1 MKKRY
6 LHLAFPLIF
15 LLFLAASLPG
25 VTIKIGTIAPERSPW
40 GKALQEL
47 SRDWQQITAGKV
59 EIKLYPGEIAGNED
73 DMIRK
78 VRMGILGG
86 AALSNR
92 GLKKIYEDIY
102 VLNIPFAIR
111 NDHELA
117 QVLDQLKPEF
127 ESGIETKGF
136 KVVIWS
142 TSGWVNFFSKSP
154 IRTPEDMRNQRIS
167 FVTGEPLLAQAW
179 KVAGFR
185 VIPNDLKDLMM
196 ALQSGMVDS
205 FYLPPM
211 LAASGQYFSQAP
223 HMCDLKVAPLV
234 GAIVISDRIW
244 KQIPREFHAPMMQRA
259 REMSDRLYEDTIR
272 LEKEALE
279 TMKKH
284 GLILHHVNPEDAHV
298 WEETAEKGMN
308 VLIGKAFSREIYQK
322 FTSILKGI
330 RKKNAGA

>member
-1 MKKRY
+1 MKNKRR
-6 LHLAFPLIF
+6 LAAFSIV
-15 LLFLAASLPG
+15 LLFTLAATLQG
-25 VTIKIGTIAPERSPW
+25 ITIKIGTIAPERSPW

-47 SRDWQQITAGKV
+47 SRDWLRITQGKV
-59 EIKLYPGEIAGNED
+59 ELKLYPGEIAGNED

-92 GLKKIYEDIY
+92 GLKKIYNDIY

-111 NDHELA
+111 NDRELTQLLA
-117 QVLDQLKPEF
+117 RLKPEF
-127 ESGIETKGF
+127 ESGIEKNGF

-142 TSGWVNFFSKSP
+142 TSGWVNFFSKHPIHSP
-154 IRTPEDMRNQRIS
+154 QDVRHLRIS

-179 KVAGFR
+179 KEAGFR

-223 HMCDLKVAPLV
+223 HMCDLQVAPLV
-234 GAIVISDRIW
+234 GAIVIGDQFW
-244 KQIPREFHAPMMQRA
+244 KQIPGEFHAPMMQRA
-259 REMSDRLYEDTIR
+259 REMSDKLYKDTIR
-272 LEKEALE
+272 LEQEALD
-279 TMKKH
+279 TMVKH
-284 GLILHHVNPEDAHV
+284 GLTIHHVEPEEVPA
-298 WEETAEKGMN
+298 WEEAAEKGMK
-308 VLIGKAFSREIYQK
+308 VLVGKAFSREIYEK
-322 FTSILKGI
+322 FTAILREI
-330 RKKNAGA
+330 REQNDGG